1 MTEEQQR
8 IEAAIDNLLFDE
20 RRTLQRIDVETLVD
34 AYRRACIERDELGAQ
49 LAAAQAKLDA
59 VPVEAIRM
67 LRMDA
72 VPDYWIE
79 YAEISDGPAS
89 ELLNSLDAWLE
100 TQVEP

>member
-1 MTEEQQR
+1 MTEELQ
-8 IEAAIDNLLFDE
+8 AGIDFMRRNIDRNPPVGVSVAFMRALLDE
-20 RRTLQRIDVETLVD
+20 RD
-34 AYRRACIERDELGAQ
+34 AL
-49 LAAAQAKLDA
+49 QAKLDA

-100 TQVEP
+100 TQVTP